1 MWEYNYSE
9 ELYHYGVLGMTWGVR
24 RGNASKAF
32 YKAVKKAN
40 QIDEKA
46 TKKKVKGSKLE
57 YKGLKKQANST
68 SEKKY
73 KKGID
78 MTLKGHKL
86 TLKAAKL
93 EKKGL
98 KWEKKMKETFSEVSI
113 KDINQ
118 EHLEY
123 GKKYAYMLTK

>member
-1 MWEYNYSE
+1 MWEYNYSD
-9 ELYHYGVLGMTWGVR
+9 ELCHYGVLGMKWRVR
-24 RGNASKAF
+24 RGSSSKAF

-40 QIDEKA
+40 KMEKKA
-46 TKKKVKGSKLE
+46 VKKKVKGSKLE
-57 YKGLKKQANST
+57 YKGLQKQANAKS
-68 SEKKY
+68 KKAY
-73 KKGID
+73 NKGIEK
-78 MTLKGHKL
+78 TLEGHKL

-98 KWEKKMKETFSEVSI
+98 KWEKKMKDVFSEVSI
-113 KDINQ
+113 KDINK